1 MRMGLS
7 SIAPSRWTTRARA
20 EGERK
25 MRRIYH
31 NEARHHRLYGFR
43 SWDPDIEDIEADLG
57 RRFDRDAGRPTK
69 TGGGRR

>member
-1 MRMGLS
+1 
-7 SIAPSRWTTRARA
+7 
-20 EGERK
+20 

-31 NEARHHRLYGFR
+31 NEARHHRLYGFC